1 MPATPSAA
9 MTANHSSITGPNALA
24 ICAVPRLWM
33 ANSPNRIATAIET
46 TCGLNTSV
54 ATLSPSRALNTEIA
68 GVMMPSP

>member
-9 MTANHSSITGPNALA
+9 MTTNHSSITGPNVLA

-33 ANSPNRIATAIET
+33 ANRPNRIATAIET
-46 TCGLNTSV
+46 KCGLNTSV